1 MVLIETGP
9 WPGPDPDAA
18 LVRLNF
24 VAIVSALDALA
35 TGQVERSDTQRYETL
50 PMNES
55 KMFYVLVRNASVING
70 KGIPPFIADIGVVA
84 NRRVQIDDGRGNCRC
99 R

>member
-1 MVLIETGP
+1 MRAFGDNITKWGTRVVLIETGP
-9 WPGPDPDAA
+9 WPAPNPDRA

-35 TGQVERSDTQRYETL
+35 TGRVGAPT
-50 PMNES
+50 
-55 KMFYVLVRNASVING
+55 
-70 KGIPPFIADIGVVA
+70 
-84 NRRVQIDDGRGNCRC
+84 RRATSRC